1 VEDKKIIEQLWAR
14 LESALSAL
22 AEKYGKR
29 LLCTAQ
35 NILGNIQDAEEAVND
50 TYLALWNAIPPEQP
64 DPLGAY
70 VCRIGKN
77 IALKQ
82 LRGAT
87 AQKRDN
93 RYDLSLDELSDIL
106 PGDQP
111 EDTLNARVLGQAID
125 RFLAGLPRESRILF
139 VRRYWF
145 GDAVK
150 DIARDLNL
158 SESAASVRLHRLRAR
173 LKDYLYK
180 EGIFL

>member
-1 VEDKKIIEQLWAR
+1 MDDKKIIEMLWAR

-22 AEKYGKR
+22 AEKYGRR
-29 LLCTAQ
+29 LLCTAR
-35 NILGNIQDAEEAVND
+35 NILGNSQDAEEAVND
-50 TYLALWNAIPPEQP
+50 TYLALWNLIPPEQP
-64 DPLGAY
+64 DPLSAY
-70 VCRIGKN
+70 VCRVGKN

-82 LRGAT
+82 LRSTT

-106 PGDQP
+106 PGDHL
-111 EDTLNARVLGQAID
+111 EDSLNARILGQAID
-125 RFLAGLPRESRILF
+125 RFLVELRKEHRILF

-150 DIARDLNL
+150 DIAQDMGL
-158 SESAASVRLHRLRAR
+158 SESTVSVRLHRLRAQ

>member
-1 VEDKKIIEQLWAR
+1 MEDKKIIELLWAR

-35 NILGNIQDAEEAVND
+35 NILGNSQDAEEAVND
-50 TYLALWNAIPPEQP
+50 TYLALWNLIPPEHP
-64 DPLGAY
+64 DPLSAY

-82 LRGAT
+82 LRSAT
-87 AQKRDN
+87 AQKRN
-93 RYDLSLDELSDIL
+93 SRYDLSLDELSDIL

-125 RFLAGLPRESRILF
+125 RFLAGMPRESRILF
-139 VRRYWF
+139 IRRYWF

-158 SESAASVRLHRLRAR
+158 SESAVSVRLHRLRAR